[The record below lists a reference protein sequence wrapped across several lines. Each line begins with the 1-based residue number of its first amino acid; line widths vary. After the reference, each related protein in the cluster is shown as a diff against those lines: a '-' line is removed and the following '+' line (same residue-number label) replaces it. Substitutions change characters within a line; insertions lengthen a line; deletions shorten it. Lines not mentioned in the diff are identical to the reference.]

1 MEKRAPSY
9 VVGGSESQM
18 VSSYVTVQATGTIAN
33 FGQKRNIMRCV
44 SERSLW
50 KQCENWKET
59 WGLEEEKGEGRLL
72 QWSRR
77 EIKRT
82 WSHH

>member
-1 MEKRAPSY
+1 MEKRALSY

-18 VSSYVTVQATGTIAN
+18 VFSYVTVQATGAIAN
-33 FGQKRNIMRCV
+33 FWQKRNIMRYV

-50 KQCENWKET
+50 KQCENWTGT

-77 EIKRT
+77 EIRRI